1 MRRRYKEESFFNLNT
16 LITGGI
22 LVSFLIVGLIIF
34 LINAKPKQQTN
45 LEQEQISARQQIND
59 EDDEY
64 EVVSI
69 DIGKKVDEAEK
80 ELMEKQEENNIV
92 DKEANATATTTATAQ
107 NITNEV
113 NNTQNETEQTNA
125 NTNTSKDTTTKESD
139 EIKFVVPVK
148 GKVIR
153 EFAPDSLVYSETL
166 EEWVTHNGVDIAADK
181 TSVVVSAAKGTVE
194 SINNDPR
201 YGLTVIVSHSNGYK
215 TLYANLLTAEFVVEG
230 EEIEEGQTIGTI
242 GNSATFEIADE
253 YHLHFE
259 VTKDGDY
266 VDPCQLVNF

>member
-1 MRRRYKEESFFNLNT
+1 MRKRYKEESFFNLNT

-22 LVSFLIVGLIIF
+22 LVLFLIAGLVIF
-34 LINAKPKQQTN
+34 LINIKPKQQTN
-45 LEQEQISARQQIND
+45 LAQEQISSKQQEND

-92 DKEANATATTTATAQ
+92 DKEANATATTTATTK

-125 NTNTSKDTTTKESD
+125 NTSKDTTTKES
-139 EIKFVVPVK
+139 EEVKFIVPVK

-166 EEWVTHNGVDIAADK
+166 EEWVTHNGVDISADK
-181 TSVVVSAAKGTVE
+181 TSVVVSSAKGKVE
-194 SINNDPR
+194 SIKNDPR

-259 VTKDGDY
+259 VTKNGDY
-266 VDPCQLVNF
+266 VDPCQLINF

>member
-16 LITGGI
+16 LITGGV
-22 LVSFLIVGLIIF
+22 LVSFLIVGLVIF
-34 LINAKPKQQTN
+34 LINAKAKQQTN
-45 LEQEQISARQQIND
+45 LAQEQISAIHQEND

-92 DKEANATATTTATAQ
+92 DKEVNTTSTTTATTQ

-113 NNTQNETEQTNA
+113 NNTQNETKQTNA
-125 NTNTSKDTTTKESD
+125 NTNKDTTTKQSE
-139 EIKFVVPVK
+139 EVKFIVPVK
-148 GKVIR
+148 GKVMR

-166 EEWVTHNGVDIAADK
+166 EEWVTHNGVDISADK
-181 TSVVVSAAKGTVE
+181 TSVVVSSAKGKVE
-194 SINNDPR
+194 SIKNDPR

-266 VDPCQLVNF
+266 VDPCQLINF